1 MQKRYEQKAI
11 SALAFIIPGLIM
23 LLIYASLGFAP
34 WGDKTILVVDMGSQY
49 VEFFCAL
56 KNGDLFFSWSK
67 MLGSGYIGVF
77 SYYVSSPLSFLTL
90 LVPNESM
97 PVGLMFLTVL
107 KIALAGLSF
116 AVFVQRRF
124 PGCGISALIFAVCY
138 ALMSYNAA
146 YSMCIMWLDGV
157 IWLPMIL
164 LALERI
170 LAGRNA
176 GPFIAALTVCFFST
190 WYISYMAGIFC
201 ALYLCVRLA
210 ALRPAWK
217 NLRRI
222 LVRFFGGAA
231 CALGLTAWMW
241 LPTLLSMLQGKFAG
255 VNSAVY
261 NNLILC
267 NPILLAGQLM
277 PGQYSGVDNGAL
289 PYVFCGTAAVILA
302 VAHFSFWEPYR
313 REKLAE
319 RAALLLL
326 ALSMVLA
333 PLDKVWHL
341 FQRPNWFPFRY
352 AFLFSFFLLYL
363 AVQALPNFL
372 KSLRQ
377 KRGPHVER
385 AAALGLT
392 VLIAAEMGLNAKGLI
407 SSFQERYGPTSCQAY
422 QSYYAANAKL
432 AAAAEADAEDGF
444 YRMGAFEERGANT
457 PLSFGY
463 PGITHYSSFYNYDMN
478 CLLRALG
485 LAQDWYWC
493 FYRGSTPAT
502 DALLGVE
509 YVVSRADMSGYQRL
523 TEEDGQFLWKNPD
536 ALPLAFLTEAGDV
549 TLEGATPFERLN
561 SLFSGL
567 LGEDTAL
574 FIPAA
579 AEVRTEAGRTT
590 FVLTG
595 CGRPVYGEL
604 SRTGVTEISVNGV
617 QTAVLTKSDEPGC
630 VYCLGTP
637 QAGDVWTVTA
647 CHASGWTGSLWECD
661 QTAIHAAAEALGKA
675 DITSVDDGGR
685 VELKVQT
692 GEEQTLATTIPAE
705 NGWTAYVDG
714 EQVETKT
721 WLNAFLALKLPAGEH
736 TVELRYTAPG
746 LIPGI
751 VLGGVSL
758 LGLVLAAVF
767 SKRRAGG
774 SAPDCKSRISGR
786 SQL

>member
-1 MQKRYEQKAI
+1 MQKRCKQAAI
-11 SALAFIIPGLIM
+11 SALSFIIPGLVM

-49 VEFFCAL
+49 VDFFCAL

-67 MLGSGYIGVF
+67 VLGSGYIGVF

-97 PVGLMFLTVL
+97 PVGLLFLTIL

-116 AVFVQRRF
+116 SVFVQRRF
-124 PGCGISALIFAVCY
+124 PDCGISALICAVCY
-138 ALMSYNAA
+138 ALTSYNAA

-190 WYISYMAGIFC
+190 WYISYMVGIFC
-201 ALYLCVRLA
+201 ALYLCVRLV
-210 ALRPAWK
+210 ALKPAWK
-217 NLRRI
+217 DLRQI

-241 LPTLLSMLQGKFAG
+241 LPTLLSMFQGKFDG

-261 NNLILC
+261 YNLILC
-267 NPILLAGQLM
+267 NPVLLVGQLM
-277 PGQYSGVDNGAL
+277 PGQYSGVDNSAL
-289 PYVFCGTAAVILA
+289 PYVFCGTATVILA
-302 VAHFSFWEPYR
+302 VAHFSFWEPYQ

-319 RAALLLL
+319 RGALLLL
-326 ALSMVLA
+326 ALSIILA
-333 PLDKVWHL
+333 PLDRVWHL

-363 AVQALPNFL
+363 AVQTLPNFL
-372 KSLRQ
+372 KSLKK
-377 KRGPHVER
+377 KRGLLVER
-385 AAALGLT
+385 TVALGLM
-392 VLIAAEMGLNAKGLI
+392 VLIIAEMGLNAKGLI
-407 SSFQERYGPTSCQAY
+407 SSFQERYGPTSYQAY

-432 AAAAEADAEDGF
+432 TAAAEADAEGGF
-444 YRMGAFEERGANT
+444 YRMGSFDDRGLNT

-463 PGITHYSSFYNYDMN
+463 PGITHYSSFYNYKMN
-478 CLLRALG
+478 CLLSTLG

-509 YVVSRADMSGYQRL
+509 YVISRGDISGYQRL
-523 TEEDGQFLWKNPD
+523 TEEDGRFLWKNPD

-561 SLFSGL
+561 DLFSCL
-567 LGEDTAL
+567 QGEDTAL

-579 AEVRTEAGRTT
+579 AEVQSEDENTT

-604 SRTGVTEISVNGV
+604 SRTGVTEISVNGA
-617 QTAVLTKSDEPGC
+617 QKAVLRNDEASC

-647 CHASGWTGSLWECD
+647 RHAYGWTGNLWECD
-661 QTAIHAAAEALGKA
+661 QTAIHTAVEALDKS
-675 DITSVDDGGR
+675 DITSVDDSGR

-692 GEEQTLATTIPAE
+692 DEEQTLATTIPAE

-714 EQVETKT
+714 EQVEAKT
-721 WLNAFLALKLPAGEH
+721 WLDAFLALKLPAGEH

-758 LGLVLAAVF
+758 LGLMLAAVF
-767 SKRRAGG
+767 SKRRTGG
-774 SAPDCKSRISGR
+774 SASNGSSRISGG